1 MNRGDRREPIFV
13 DDEDRQFF
21 LKILGETCEKTG
33 WVVHALCLMNNH
45 FHLVAETPR
54 GNLVDDMR
62 WFLGAYTARFNR
74 QEASQASVSPHYL
87 HKNLDDRS

>member
-1 MNRGDRREPIFV
+1 MNRTANLQP
-13 DDEDRQFF
+13 
-21 LKILGETCEKTG
+21 TCSPQQATKDGIEKTG